1 MGAIRGKRGPRHRHD
16 DLRGLRAPEGASE
29 KVRLRAG
36 SDRRGG
42 EAVARS
48 AVSEGLEEGSSS
60 PLGATPSPDGV
71 NFSVFSRHATGVQL
85 LLFNGVDDA
94 KAERVVRLDPSINRT
109 YHYWHVFV
117 PDVRPGQLYAYRV
130 EGPFDPSCG
139 LRFDPTK
146 VLLRSEERRVG
157 KECERLCR

>member
-42 EAVARS
+42 EAVARQAGS
-48 AVSEGLEEGSSS
+48 DGSEKGGSS

-71 NFSVFSRHATGVQL
+71 NLSVFSRHATGVEL
-85 LLFNGVDDA
+85 LLFDGVDHT
-94 KAERVVRLDPSINRT
+94 KAATVVRPDTWANRPS
-109 YHYWHVFV
+109 YYSPLLV
-117 PDVRPGQLYAYRV
+117 PNVRPGPIY
-130 EGPFDPSCG
+130 
-139 LRFDPTK
+139 
-146 VLLRSEERRVG
+146 
-157 KECERLCR
+157 